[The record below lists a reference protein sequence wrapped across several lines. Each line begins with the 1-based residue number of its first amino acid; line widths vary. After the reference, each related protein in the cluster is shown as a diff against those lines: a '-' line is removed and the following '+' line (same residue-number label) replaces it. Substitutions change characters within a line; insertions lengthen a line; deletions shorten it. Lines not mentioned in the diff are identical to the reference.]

1 MTTLKDERA
10 PVLLGGPA
18 GAPTEEAI
26 LDGLSV
32 SPSIVA
38 GDALGGNP
46 QFHDSIVEAIRVLA
60 RRGRML
66 REQREAAAIAHYD
79 GVRQEGTAGSSESG
93 DQAAPA
99 AGATGENT
107 NRASGLGAH
116 SRFPGVEG
124 RDGR

>member
-18 GAPTEEAI
+18 GASEAVESYREDSLNLI
-26 LDGLSV
+26 ITRDVL
-32 SPSIVA
+32 P
-38 GDALGGNP
+38 GNP

-66 REQREAAAIAHYD
+66 REQQEAAATTHDD
-79 GVRQEGTAGSSESG
+79 GVRQEGIAGADELG
-93 DQAAPA
+93 DQATPA
-99 AGATGENT
+99 AGAIGENT
-107 NRASGLGAH
+107 NRASSLGAH
-116 SRFPGVEG
+116 FRFPGVEG